1 MESNGGN
8 GWGEKGEGGWE
19 RRRGVGKEGVIKGKG
34 VGKEGVGKEGE
45 ERTDGNE
52 VGKEKGEEGG
62 REHISVMY
70 NTSLLYN
77 LK

>member
-1 MESNGGN
+1 M
-8 GWGEKGEGGWE
+8 
-19 RRRGVGKEGVIKGKG
+19 
-34 VGKEGVGKEGE
+34 GKEGVGKEGE

-62 REHISVMY
+62 REHISAMY

>member
-1 MESNGGN
+1 M
-8 GWGEKGEGGWE
+8 
-19 RRRGVGKEGVIKGKG
+19 GKEGVIKGKG

-62 REHISVMY
+62 REHISAMY